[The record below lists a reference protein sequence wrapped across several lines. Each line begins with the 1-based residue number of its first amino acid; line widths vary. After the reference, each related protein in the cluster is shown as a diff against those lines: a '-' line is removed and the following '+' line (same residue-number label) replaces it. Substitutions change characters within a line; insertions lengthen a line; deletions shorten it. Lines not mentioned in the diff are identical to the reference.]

1 MATQQRTER
10 SEQELRNASNDLY
23 YEFWMFAKLAGGLA
37 SGILGESIINNALLE
52 SFAVHAKVILDFLYN
67 DDLGDNDVSALDYM
81 ADPGVWIRAR
91 PARSAVLK
99 EMEIDLRYRIAKEIG
114 QLAYDRHVG
123 MPERKPWQF
132 MRIAKEV
139 NAALD
144 VFIDIVPESLLGP
157 RWKEVKQQR
166 KPSNGAGY

>member
-1 MATQQRTER
+1 MASTQRTRR

-52 SFAVHAKVILDFLYN
+52 SFAVHAKVIIDFLYS
-67 DDLGDNDVSALDYM
+67 DGLADNDVSALDFVP
-81 ADPGVWIRAR
+81 DPGDWIRAR
-91 PARSAVLK
+91 PAKSAVLK

-114 QLAYDRHVG
+114 QLTYDRHVG
-123 MPERKPWQF
+123 VPDRKPWHF
-132 MRIAKEV
+132 MRIAREV
-139 NAALD
+139 NATLD
-144 VFIDIVPESLLGP
+144 VFLDMVPESLLGP

-166 KPSNGAGY
+166 KTPNGAG